1 MSDIQ
6 ELIPVEGHTHLGR
19 DPHSNAIVNM
29 DKTGYQAYVEARERN
44 QKRDTEISDLKSE
57 INELK
62 DLVNQL
68 LEKNK

>member
-1 MSDIQ
+1 MSEVQD
-6 ELIPVEGHTHLGR
+6 LIPVEGHSHLGR

-44 QKRDTEISDLKSE
+44 QKRDSEISELKSE

-62 DLVNQL
+62 DLVREL